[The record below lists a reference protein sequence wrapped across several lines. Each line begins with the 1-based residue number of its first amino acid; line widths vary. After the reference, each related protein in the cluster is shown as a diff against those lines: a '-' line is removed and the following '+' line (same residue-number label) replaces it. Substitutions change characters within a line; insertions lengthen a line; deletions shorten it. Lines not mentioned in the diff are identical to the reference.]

1 MHIRLNNTLEYLRS
15 SFWCVPALLVAAAIG
30 LSFGMIAV
38 DRLVKDEVL
47 SQIGW
52 VWSGGPEGARGLLST
67 IAGTMMTV
75 AGVVFSITIVVLALV
90 SSQLGPRLLRNF
102 SQENATKF
110 VLGTFIATFV
120 YCLLILRTVRAGDGE
135 FVPYV
140 SISVALVLALLSV
153 GMLIYFIHHVSIL
166 IQAPNIIALAYEDL
180 KAAIERIYPRRLG
193 ETHPQPDHE
202 PELPA
207 MFDERAVVVHSDTSG
222 YLRTIDT
229 VKLMQMATEQDLLLQ
244 LHVRPGDFVV
254 PGGRLLQ
261 VWPPERA
268 DDRLTKDL
276 AGQFTFG
283 VQRTPVQDIEFAVA
297 QMVEAAVRALSPG
310 INDPFTAITC
320 VDRLGAALCQ
330 LAEREI
336 PSIYRYDETTTL
348 RVITDTTTFP
358 GVVNAAYDQIRQ
370 YGRTS
375 VAVTIR
381 LLEMIAVV
389 ASRVQCDTDR
399 AALRRQALM
408 IKRGSETALPEEE
421 DRKDVKERF
430 QAVLNALAESADK
443 ASVSVQQTN
452 SHAQA

>member
-1 MHIRLNNTLEYLRS
+1 
-15 SFWCVPALLVAAAIG
+15 
-30 LSFGMIAV
+30 
-38 DRLVKDEVL
+38 
-47 SQIGW
+47 
-52 VWSGGPEGARGLLST
+52 LST

-229 VKLMQMATEQDLLLQ
+229 V
-244 LHVRPGDFVV
+244 
-254 PGGRLLQ
+254 
-261 VWPPERA
+261 
-268 DDRLTKDL
+268 
-276 AGQFTFG
+276 
-283 VQRTPVQDIEFAVA
+283 
-297 QMVEAAVRALSPG
+297 
-310 INDPFTAITC
+310 N
-320 VDRLGAALCQ
+320 
-330 LAEREI
+330 
-336 PSIYRYDETTTL
+336 
-348 RVITDTTTFP
+348 
-358 GVVNAAYDQIRQ
+358 
-370 YGRTS
+370 
-375 VAVTIR
+375 
-381 LLEMIAVV
+381 
-389 ASRVQCDTDR
+389 
-399 AALRRQALM
+399 
-408 IKRGSETALPEEE
+408 
-421 DRKDVKERF
+421 
-430 QAVLNALAESADK
+430 
-443 ASVSVQQTN
+443 
-452 SHAQA
+452 